1 MQMAT
6 IMNSLRFTA
15 IISVIVLATACDRPT
30 TPNVSASK
38 KEAGGENASSKEQ
51 LQIIDRR
58 LSMLVSEEDI
68 PSLSLA
74 IVYPSENINYLSY
87 GTLARGSDES
97 ADADTIYQIASLS
110 KVLTGVITNSLI
122 RDEKIDVAAPV
133 TSYLNPVLGAR
144 TGTILDGMTMLD
156 LLHHRA
162 GISDDDCS
170 LYAKRIEGEAWLN
183 GYSRAELLEDLVA
196 FERPNSGPAEFQYSS
211 CGYAIVGLVD
221 ELVSNQSYVNL
232 LRERV
237 TGRYELVDTVVEL
250 DRNQLL
256 RLATPYRKDQ
266 RQVATQPSVMG
277 IGTPASALY
286 SSTRDL
292 AKLQVAQLQAYRAFG
307 NDNTQ
312 SDLFLSDTTAV
323 GQADNIRFGTGIIE
337 FSHPEGTIYLHDGD
351 ADGYASF
358 YAFAPKQNVGIVLLT
373 GSGGSWVGDIGIEL
387 LTLLML
393 SEE

>member
-1 MQMAT
+1 MAT
-6 IMNSLRFTA
+6 IMNILRFTA
-15 IISVIVLATACDRPT
+15 IISMIVWVTACDRPT
-30 TPNVSASK
+30 TLSVSGSK
-38 KEAGGENASSKEQ
+38 EEAGGINGLSKAQ
-51 LQIIDRR
+51 LQTIDNR
-58 LSMLVSEEDI
+58 LKMLVSEEDI
-68 PSLSLA
+68 PSLSVA
-74 IVYPSENINYLSY
+74 IIYADENIDYLSY
-87 GTLARGSDES
+87 GTLTRGLDES
-97 ADADTIYQIASLS
+97 VDADTIYQIASLS
-110 KVLTGVITNSLI
+110 KVLTGVITKSLI

-133 TSYLNPVLGAR
+133 TSYLKPVLR
-144 TGTILDGMTMLD
+144 ERSGTILDGLTMLD

-162 GISDDDCS
+162 GISDNDCS

-183 GYSRAELLEDLVA
+183 GYSRAELLEDLNA
-196 FERPNSGPAEFQYSS
+196 FERPNSGSAEFQYSS

-237 TGRYELVDTVVEL
+237 TGKYEMIDTVVEL
-250 DRNQLL
+250 DGNQLQ

-277 IGTPASALY
+277 MGTPASALY

-387 LTLLML
+387 ITLLML
-393 SEE
+393 SDE